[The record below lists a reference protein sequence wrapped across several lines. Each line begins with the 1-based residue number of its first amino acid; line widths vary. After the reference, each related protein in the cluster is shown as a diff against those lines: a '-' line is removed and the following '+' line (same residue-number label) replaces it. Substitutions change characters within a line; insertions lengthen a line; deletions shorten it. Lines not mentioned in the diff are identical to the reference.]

1 MFSLSHPEHYLP
13 ILIFLLVAIGFG
25 GITLSVGKLIR
36 PRNPYKDKNAPYECG
51 VPPINDARERFS
63 IRYYV
68 IAMLFLVFDV
78 EVVFLYPWA
87 VNFDPFPIQVQQDA
101 QHPMCAG
108 MLGAHVQKK
117 LVGLDRGIQIL
128 ENRLSQVAQD
138 NFFSLDIFG
147 DTCPIFRFQNRLLP
161 DRNKIRQYEIRT

>member
-1 MFSLSHPEHYLP
+1 MFSLSHPEHYVP
-13 ILIFLLVAIGFG
+13 ILIFLLVAIGVG
-25 GITLSVGKLIR
+25 AITLSVGRLIR

-87 VNFDPFPIQVQQDA
+87 VNFDR
-101 QHPMCAG
+101 
-108 MLGAHVQKK
+108 LGLFGFVEMMIFIFIL
-117 LVGLDRGIQIL
+117 LVGYVYAWKKEAL
-128 ENRLSQVAQD
+128 EW
-138 NFFSLDIFG
+138 
-147 DTCPIFRFQNRLLP
+147 
-161 DRNKIRQYEIRT
+161 E